1 MERDNRR
8 QNVRRKT
15 KEVQEFLIFKKKR
28 KNGLQQEQNT
38 TFS

>member
-8 QNVRRKT
+8 QNIRRKT
-15 KEVQEFLIFKKKR
+15 KEVQEFLIFKKK
-28 KNGLQQEQNT
+28 KNGLQQEQNA